1 MTIRFK
7 PFCALALAFAAS
19 LSMAMAEDDTPLSKE
34 MSAMNKSLRTL
45 KRQAAA
51 ADKKAENLE
60 LIGKMKANMDA
71 ALKYEPAKTKDQPA
85 ADKPKYLENYK
96 AQIVEM
102 GKVLDTLKEAIEKG
116 DTAKAQAIFEK
127 LSDIKEKG
135 HKDFAPDE

>member
-7 PFCALALAFAAS
+7 PFCTLALAVAAS
-19 LSMAMAEDDTPLSKE
+19 LSMAVAEEDTPLSKE
-34 MSAMNKSLRTL
+34 MSAMNKSLRAL

-85 ADKPKYLENYK
+85 ADKPKYIENYK
-96 AQIVEM
+96 AQIVELN
-102 GKVLDTLKEAIEKG
+102 KSLDALKDAINKG
-116 DTAKAQAIFEK
+116 DAAKIQEIFDK